1 MSTGVQPMLIHQKTV
16 AKVPL
21 SRPDISDRERTAVM
35 EVLDS
40 PWLSLGP
47 KLAQFEEAFA
57 RYLSVPFAIAVNSG
71 TSALH
76 LCVKAAGVGPEDEVI
91 TTPFSFV
98 ASANCIL
105 FERARPV
112 FVDIDAETLN
122 IDVTRLPHS
131 ITART
136 KALLPVHVFGRPC
149 DMKTIRHIADNRKLK
164 IIEDA
169 CEAVGATAD
178 GRFTG
183 TFGDT
188 GTFAFYPNKQMTTGE
203 GGMIVTSD
211 EQVARSCRQWRNQGR
226 GSSGG
231 WLQHETLG
239 FNYRLSDINCALG
252 IAQLSRLDGMLEKRA
267 KVARKYTE
275 LLAKHA
281 PEVIT
286 PAPAKP
292 HEKIS
297 WFVYVIRLAA
307 EFTVEDRNEVMR
319 QLNSRGIECNNY
331 FSPIH
336 LQPFYREQFGYAPG
350 DFPVCES
357 VSARTIALPFFN
369 SISDDEIQLVCSS
382 LGAILTSLRRS
393 RAFAAKS

>member
-1 MSTGVQPMLIHQKTV
+1 
-16 AKVPL
+16 
-21 SRPDISDRERTAVM
+21 M
-35 EVLDS
+35 EVLES

-47 KLAQFEEAFA
+47 KLTQFEEAFA
-57 RYLSVPFAIAVNSG
+57 SYLSVPHAVAVNSG

-105 FERARPV
+105 FERARPL
-112 FVDIDAETLN
+112 FVDIDRETLN
-122 IDVTRLPHS
+122 IDVSRIPDA
-131 ITART
+131 ITSRT

-149 DMKTIRHIADNRKLK
+149 DMRAIRRIADDRQLK

-169 CEAVGATAD
+169 CEAIGATTD
-178 GRFTG
+178 GSFAG

-211 EQVARSCRQWRNQGR
+211 EEVARRCRGWRNQGR
-226 GSSGG
+226 GPSGG

-252 IAQLSRLDGMLEKRA
+252 IAQLSRLEGMLEKRA
-267 KVARKYTE
+267 EVASKYTE
-275 LLAKHA
+275 LLGKYA
-281 PEVIT
+281 PAVIT
-286 PAPAKP
+286 PSAAMP

-297 WFVYVIRLAA
+297 WFVYVIRLGD
-307 EFTVEDRNEVMR
+307 EFTFDDRNEVMR

-369 SISDDEIQLVCSS
+369 SISDDEIQFVC
-382 LGAILTSLRRS
+382 LAVGAILTSLRRS
-393 RAFAAKS
+393 RTFAATS